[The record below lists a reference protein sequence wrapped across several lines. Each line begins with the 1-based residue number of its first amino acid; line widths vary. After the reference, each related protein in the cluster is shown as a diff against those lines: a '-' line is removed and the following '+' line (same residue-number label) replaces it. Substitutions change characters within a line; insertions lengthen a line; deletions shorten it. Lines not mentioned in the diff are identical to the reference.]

1 MARKKQSVGV
11 IGLGIIGS
19 RVASHL
25 RRAGYDV
32 WVWNRSPKAEPNFL
46 SSATEVAETAD
57 ILLTFVSDGPA
68 LLEVMKAL
76 QPALSTRHLIV
87 NHATVGPDEVTEA
100 AEIARQSSAD
110 LIDAPFTGSL
120 MAAEAGELVYYVG
133 GSADALAR
141 VRPVLEASSK
151 SILEVGEVG
160 QASLVKIAT
169 NLISATAVEA
179 LSEAMGLLEKNGVPL
194 EKFAQALQLN
204 AARSGVSDAK
214 VPLMLAG
221 KFEPHFSLK
230 NMFKDIQLV
239 LAAAERAGLEMPT
252 ANATA
257 GALMSGVEHG
267 WADLDFSSISKHYGF
282 PGKEPLAA
290 AAAGES
296 GIDADK
302 AKKRRSLFG
311 SAGAN

>member
-1 MARKKQSVGV
+1 MPRRKQSVGV

-25 RRAGYDV
+25 RRAGYEV

-46 SSATEVAETAD
+46 SSAAEVAESAE

-68 LLEVMKAL
+68 LIEVMKAVE
-76 QPALSTRHLIV
+76 PVLSARHLV
-87 NHATVGPDEVTEA
+87 LNHATVGPDEVTEA
-100 AEIARQSSAD
+100 AEIARRAGAD

-120 MAAEAGELVYYVG
+120 KAAEAGELVYYVG
-133 GSADALAR
+133 GSSEALTRA
-141 VRPVLEASSK
+141 RPVLEVSSK
-151 SILEVGEVG
+151 SILEIGEIG

-169 NLISATAVEA
+169 NLISAAAVEA

-194 EKFAQALQLN
+194 EKFAQAIELN

-221 KFEPHFSLK
+221 KFDPNFSLK
-230 NMFKDIQLV
+230 NMFKDVQLL
-239 LAAAERAGLEMPT
+239 LAAAERSGMELPA

-257 GALMSGVEHG
+257 GALMAGMEHG
-267 WADLDFSSISKHYGF
+267 WADLDFSSVSKHYGF
-282 PGKEPLAA
+282 PGKEPLAVEAVFA
-290 AAAGES
+290 ASDAG
-296 GIDADK
+296 K
-302 AKKRRSLFG
+302 PKKRRSLFG
-311 SAGAN
+311 SGGTD